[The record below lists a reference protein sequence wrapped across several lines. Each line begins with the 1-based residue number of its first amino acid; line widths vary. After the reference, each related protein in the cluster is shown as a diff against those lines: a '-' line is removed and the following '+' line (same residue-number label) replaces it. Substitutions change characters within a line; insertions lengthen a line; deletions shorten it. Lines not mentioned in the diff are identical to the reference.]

1 MRTTPATWAEA
12 DAWLA
17 VLTHRGHL
25 HRVETGPDG
34 ARSVQHDRRSRPW
47 TLHHP
52 VLALDFIEELLLDIR
67 QHDTEASR

>member
-17 VLTHRGHL
+17 VLTRRGHL

-34 ARSVQHDRRSRPW
+34 ARSVQRGRHSRPW

>member
-1 MRTTPATWAEA
+1 MRTTPATWAEV

-17 VLTHRGHL
+17 VLTRRGHL
-25 HRVETGPDG
+25 HRVEAGPDG
-34 ARSVQHDRRSRPW
+34 VRRVQRGQHSRPW

-52 VLALDFIEELLLDIR
+52 VLALDFIEELLVDIR